1 MRWSMLGGPPV
12 LERKSEHSARGRAN
26 TIGAAVR
33 SEQEPAAPRGEDQV
47 AAAIQTGM
55 AVLVVELDVPADLLK
70 TAQDLPAGPEKE
82 IVSNHGE

>member
-1 MRWSMLGGPPV
+1 MRRSLLGGPPV
-12 LERKSEHSARGRAN
+12 PERKSEHSARGRAN

-33 SEQEPAAPRGEDQV
+33 SEQEPAPPPAWDQV

-55 AVLVVELDVPADLLK
+55 AILVVELDVPADLLK